1 MLHFL
6 LGVQFNYQIGRTA
19 KCGGNKID
27 CPNCTNRHAA
37 LMLFRKETA
46 HIRIDTKFSTNIL
59 KRDLGS
65 IRIMLPSNGGNI
77 HGHPEKKGREK

>member
-1 MLHFL
+1 MIA
-6 LGVQFNYQIGRTA
+6 QIER
-19 KCGGNKID
+19 ID
-27 CPNCTNRHAA
+27 INENVYAA

-46 HIRIDTKFSTNIL
+46 DIRIDTKFSTNIL

-77 HGHPEKKGREK
+77 HGHPEKKGRVCG